1 MLRINDIRFSME
13 GRPLFEDASATIPD
27 GHKVGMVGRNGTG
40 KTTLFKLIRQELVL
54 EGGDIR
60 INRGARIGGVAQEVP
75 GSETSLLDTV
85 LEADTERASLIAES
99 ETATRHASLRFTRAL
114 RISMHGLPKGAHHR
128 S

>member
-54 EGGDIR
+54 EGGDIA
-60 INRGARIGGVAQEVP
+60 INRG
-75 GSETSLLDTV
+75 
-85 LEADTERASLIAES
+85 
-99 ETATRHASLRFTRAL
+99 
-114 RISMHGLPKGAHHR
+114 
-128 S
+128 